1 MHFRDFSN
9 VRDAALGKGRELA
22 SAAVRARP
30 TAAYIARLTITAT
43 VAYLIAL
50 LVPAGTS
57 RPVLAPLTALLVLQA
72 TVFHTVRAGLKRV
85 AGVTVGVLVAVGVSA
100 AVPFSWWLLGLL
112 IAVALTLG
120 HAMRLG
126 DDLLE
131 VPISA
136 MLIFSAVTHKAAATG
151 RIVDTLVGT
160 VIGLAGGLVFARLRT
175 QPARE
180 AVGDLASR
188 LGDFVADMADGLRY
202 IPSSAGTD
210 GADADVASIERDALD
225 NVMAASWLDEAHAM
239 RDEIERVDDA
249 LRAAD
254 ESARL
259 NPRAL
264 GLPADMLPV
273 HQTALRAGLG
283 ALEQSAAYLRGL
295 ARSVIDSARIDSA
308 ASPVRDTETRSR
320 LADVLGQLGLAL
332 RTYGRLIR
340 ALPAG
345 DEGLETQ
352 LSEQLGHTRE
362 LQDGL
367 AELLEPDAGRHDAD
381 STEWPLRGEILAH
394 LDRLRTGLRVDD
406 IPTQRDGDHEA
417 TRPWAVPHGG
427 LLPAPEH
434 QAGQQRLAQG
444 DQPGGLGGERVP
456 QGEQLAGGTGEL
468 A

>member
-1 MHFRDFSN
+1 MLFPDFGIARNASN
-9 VRDAALGKGRELA
+9 SRLAPVASLA
-22 SAAVRARP
+22 SARGAARRQARELTSAGKQARP

-43 VAYLIAL
+43 AAYLIAL

-72 TVFHTVRAGLKRV
+72 TVFQTVRAGLKRV

-112 IAVALTLG
+112 IGSALIIG
-120 HAMRLG
+120 HIMRLG

-136 MLIFSAVTHKAAATG
+136 MLIFGAVTHDAAATG

-160 VIGLAGGLVFARLRT
+160 VVGLAGGLIFARLRT

-180 AVGDLASR
+180 AVGNLAGR
-188 LGDFVADMADGLRY
+188 LGDFLADMADGLRY
-202 IPSSAGTD
+202 IPGAAAGDDSADDLASS
-210 GADADVASIERDALD
+210 ERDALD
-225 NVMAASWLDEAHAM
+225 NVMAAGWLEEASSM
-239 RDEIERVDDA
+239 RTQIERVDDA
-249 LRAAD
+249 LGQAED
-254 ESARL
+254 SARF

-264 GLPADMLPV
+264 RLPADLLPV

-308 ASPVRDTETRSR
+308 ASPVRDAETRAR

-345 DEGLETQ
+345 DEALEAQ
-352 LSEQLGHTRE
+352 LSEQLGQTRE
-362 LQDGL
+362 LQDRL
-367 AELLEPDAGRHDAD
+367 AELLEPDAGRHDAHE
-381 STEWPLRGEILAH
+381 TQWPLRGEILSH

-406 IPTQRDGDHEA
+406 IPTQRDGDPEDIA
-417 TRPWAVPHGG
+417 ARIG
-427 LLPAPEH
+427 L
-434 QAGQQRLAQG
+434 
-444 DQPGGLGGERVP
+444 
-456 QGEQLAGGTGEL
+456 
-468 A
+468 